1 MKVILHNTDEEY
13 VMNQK
18 SKKELVRDYLE
29 SGKSI
34 TPAEAYEMFGSMR
47 LAAII
52 CDLKKDGYKSHTE
65 IVKKKDSRIKF
76 ARYKLDLPT
85 TLFPS

>member
-1 MKVILHNTDEEY
+1 MNEIREY
-13 VMNQK
+13 GKRQK
-18 SKKELVRDYLE
+18 TKKEKVRDYLE
-29 SGKSI
+29 TGKSI

-52 CDLKKDGYKSHTE
+52 CDLKKDGYKFHTE
-65 IVKKKDSRIKF
+65 IVKKKNSRIKF

-85 TLFPS
+85 TLFPN

>member
-1 MKVILHNTDEEY
+1 MSEIREY
-13 VMNQK
+13 GK
-18 SKKELVRDYLE
+18 REKTKKEKVRDYLE
-29 SGKSI
+29 TGKSI

-52 CDLKKDGYKSHTE
+52 CDLKKDGYKFHTE
-65 IVKKKDSRIKF
+65 IVKKKNSRIKF

>member
-1 MKVILHNTDEEY
+1 MSEIREY
-13 VMNQK
+13 G
-18 SKKELVRDYLE
+18 KKEKTKKEKVRDYLE
-29 SGKSI
+29 TGKSI

-52 CDLKKDGYKSHTE
+52 CDLKKDGYKFHTE
-65 IVKKKDSRIKF
+65 IVKKKNSRIKF

-85 TLFPS
+85 TLFPN

>member
-1 MKVILHNTDEEY
+1 MSEIREY
-13 VMNQK
+13 GK
-18 SKKELVRDYLE
+18 REKTKKEKVRDYLE
-29 SGKSI
+29 TGKSI

-52 CDLKKDGYKSHTE
+52 CDLKKDGYKFHTE
-65 IVKKKDSRIKF
+65 IVKKENSRIKF

>member
-1 MKVILHNTDEEY
+1 MKTIIKHTDEEY

-18 SKKELVRDYLE
+18 SKKELVREYLE
-29 SGKSI
+29 TGMSI

-52 CDLKKDGYKSHTE
+52 CDLKKDGYKFHTE
-65 IVKKKDSRIKF
+65 IVKKENSRVKF
-76 ARYKLDLPT
+76 ARYKLDVPT

>member
-1 MKVILHNTDEEY
+1 MSEIREY
-13 VMNQK
+13 G
-18 SKKELVRDYLE
+18 KKEKTKKEKVRDYLE
-29 SGKSI
+29 TGKSI

-52 CDLKKDGYKSHTE
+52 CDLKKDGYKFHTE
-65 IVKKKDSRIKF
+65 IVKKKNSRIKF